1 MMFENRVL
9 RRIFRPKRDEVTGEW
24 RKLQSDELYN
34 LYSSPNIIRQIK
46 SRKMRWVGHVA
57 RTGEQCTRL
66 WWEGLK
72 ERDHLEDQGI
82 HGRMGSER
90 LAGSRGVEWFQLAQ
104 DRDWVAS
111 PCVCSDEPLGSGARV
126 SFQLQGLCTVKR

>member
-1 MMFENRVL
+1 
-9 RRIFRPKRDEVTGEW
+9 
-24 RKLQSDELYN
+24 
-34 LYSSPNIIRQIK
+34 
-46 SRKMRWVGHVA
+46 MRWVGHVA

-90 LAGSRGVEWFQLAQ
+90 LAGSRGVEWIQLAQ
-104 DRDWVAS
+104 VRDWVAS
-111 PCVCSDEPLGSGARV
+111 PCVCSDEPLGSGATELV
-126 SFQLQGLCTVKR
+126 FNCKGYVLSNGSLFVNDEFETMWKWPILKYCPIIFL